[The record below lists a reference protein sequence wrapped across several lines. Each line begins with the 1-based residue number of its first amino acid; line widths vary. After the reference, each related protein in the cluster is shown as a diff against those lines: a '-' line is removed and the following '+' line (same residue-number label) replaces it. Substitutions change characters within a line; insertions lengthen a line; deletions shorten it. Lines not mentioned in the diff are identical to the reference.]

1 LTAFDTE
8 AAASG
13 EARAPGRLVPNSIW
27 IRLASFVILVV
38 AWEIGARWSGLRAFP
53 TIEAIAA
60 AAIDE
65 AVRGQ
70 LLHHLAVTFARVAA
84 SFVVAMALGAAL
96 GLAMGRW
103 RGFDLL
109 FDGWVILLLNMPA
122 LVVAVLA
129 YVWFGLTEAAAIG
142 AVALNKLPLVAVTM
156 REGARSLDP
165 GYAAMAEAFRIG
177 RWRRLRYVVAPQL
190 VPFFLV
196 AARSGLALIWK
207 IVLVVELLGR
217 SDGIGFLIQLYFQL
231 FDVPR
236 ILACALAFVAV
247 VQLIEWGVLQ
257 PLERRWGA
265 WRQGEAARR

>member
-1 LTAFDTE
+1 LTASDTE
-8 AAASG
+8 AAAA
-13 EARAPGRLVPNSIW
+13 ARPVRRLPNSVWVRI
-27 IRLASFVILVV
+27 ASFAVLVV
-38 AWEIGARWSGLRAFP
+38 AWEAAARWSGLRALP
-53 TIEAIAA
+53 SVEAIAA
-60 AAIDE
+60 ALADE
-65 AVRGQ
+65 TMRGH
-70 LLHHLAVTFARVAA
+70 LLHHLGVTLARVAA
-84 SFVVAMALGAAL
+84 SFAVAMALGGAL

-103 RGFDLL
+103 RGFDLA
-109 FDGWVILLLNMPA
+109 FDGWVIVLLNMPA

-129 YVWFGLTEAAAIG
+129 YVWFGLNEAAAIG

-156 REGARSLDP
+156 REGARALDP
-165 GYAAMAEAFRIG
+165 GYAAMARAFRLG

-190 VPFFLV
+190 APFILV
-196 AARSGLALIWK
+196 AARSGLSLIWK

-236 ILACALAFVAV
+236 ILACTLAFVAV

-265 WRQGEAARR
+265 WRR